1 MRTHRAGKGYMLIEV
16 VVSAFLLGALTMVY
30 TQLGRS
36 VTTARDRQLTVRAL
50 QLAAEA
56 QLERYRAGAAI
67 EPSMNIDTPPN
78 GIIETQVEPGQGD
91 WQGLRLVTV
100 TAYGTV
106 RGGGRHVSVTL
117 RAYLPEEVRP

>member
-1 MRTHRAGKGYMLIEV
+1 MHTHRAGKGYIMMEV
-16 VVSAFLLGALTMVY
+16 IVSAFLLGALALVY
-30 TQLGRS
+30 TQLGRG

-67 EPSMNIDTPPN
+67 EPKVNIDTPPD

-91 WQGLRLVTV
+91 WQALRLVTV
-100 TAYGTV
+100 TARGTA
-106 RGGGRHVSVTL
+106 RGGRQVSVTL

>member
-1 MRTHRAGKGYMLIEV
+1 MEV
-16 VVSAFLLGALTMVY
+16 VVSAFLLGALTLVY

-36 VTTARDRQLTVRAL
+36 VTTARDRQLAVRAL

-67 EPSMNIDTPPN
+67 EPEMNIAAPPE

-91 WQGLRLVTV
+91 WQGLRMVTV
-100 TAYGTV
+100 IARGTA
-106 RGGGRHVSVTL
+106 RGGRQLSVTL
-117 RAYLPEEVRP
+117 RAYLPGEVRR

>member
-1 MRTHRAGKGYMLIEV
+1 MHMHRAGKGYMLMEV
-16 VVSAFLLGALTMVY
+16 IVSAFLLGALALVY
-30 TQLGRS
+30 TQLGRG

-50 QLAAEA
+50 RLAAEA

-67 EPSMNIDTPPN
+67 EPRIDIDTPPQ

-100 TAYGTV
+100 TARGTA
-106 RGGGRHVSVTL
+106 RGGRQLSVTL
-117 RAYLPEEVRP
+117 SAYLPEEVRR